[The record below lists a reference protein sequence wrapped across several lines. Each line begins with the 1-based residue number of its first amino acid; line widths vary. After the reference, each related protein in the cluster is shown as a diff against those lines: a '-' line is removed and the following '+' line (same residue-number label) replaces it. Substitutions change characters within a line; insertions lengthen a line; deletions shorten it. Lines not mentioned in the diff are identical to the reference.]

1 MGSMPASETPPNPLQ
16 SILGKR
22 KDPTDNTKCEVCGDQ
37 SGRTAFGV
45 STCKPCANFFDRITR
60 KANPS
65 PLNCRRGENC
75 EIRPETRAACSS
87 CRLKKCEEV
96 GMKSQAKTSKRVQ
109 LFCKVCYG
117 KTPFEMACGRCRKL
131 FGRLFGMPLKV
142 CKMEMEC
149 KITQRSRLTCSACFY
164 NNCLAAGLTSA
175 DIRPPA
181 QPLECSPD
189 SPATVPQV
197 QYPEYQEAAIV
208 VSEIVVQEEEV
219 PTTAPESG
227 PCQLCRRKP
236 KTKRFGL
243 FDGIQMCR
251 RCTLV
256 VTKNTTGQ
264 SMDVCQREDGNCRQ
278 KRFIV
283 HCFACLFKEYNQL
296 KGGINLSATVPQD
309 EIVTGLCKLCDKVPK
324 NIPHEVFNGIQMC
337 RRCKLFIRQGEE
349 PLEECKDSGCKNH
362 FPVVNCLACIFKKYK
377 KLMEPDVEN
386 PEQQALTTVHPSH
399 SPGFVPRPALT
410 VWKRDDNGTYY
421 NDLMMMKDP
430 TTVTHDH
437 RSLMIKGSA
446 PQGYP
451 NQGIHAPGEFISS
464 FQEKVTEPE
473 MYQYQAGRSHYPSSQ
488 PQEPEPEMYQY
499 RPVRISEDN
508 HSENQHSKST
518 LSLSKSYVQLGE
530 ESIPKVNS
538 DWYSTSGIDKVGYE
552 IGHHPENADPKQ
564 TIPLD
569 NSDHYE
575 QFWNPPL
582 DTMLSV
588 ESYLS
593 TFNPMESPLK

>member
-1 MGSMPASETPPNPLQ
+1 MDGSNPTSETPLAPIENPLQ
-16 SILGKR
+16 SVLGKR
-22 KDPTDNTKCEVCGDQ
+22 KVPTDNTKCEVCGDQ
-37 SGRTAFGV
+37 SDRATFGV
-45 STCKPCANFFDRITR
+45 STCKPCTNFFDRIIR

-65 PLNCRRGENC
+65 PLFCRRGENC
-75 EIRPETRAACSS
+75 EIRPETRAACPS

-96 GMKSQAKTSKRVQ
+96 GMKSQAKTPKRVQ
-109 LFCKVCYG
+109 LFCKVCDG

-142 CKMEMEC
+142 CKLEMEC
-149 KITQRSRLTCSACFY
+149 KITQKSRLTCSACFY

-175 DIRPPA
+175 DVRPPA
-181 QPLECSPD
+181 QSLECSPD
-189 SPATVPQV
+189 SPATVSQV
-197 QYPEYQEAAIV
+197 QCPEYQEV
-208 VSEIVVQEEEV
+208 VIAVPEIVVQEA
-219 PTTAPESG
+219 TTAPESG

-264 SMDVCQREDGNCRQ
+264 SMDICQREDGNCRQ

-296 KGGINLSATVPQD
+296 KGGINLSATVPQE
-309 EIVTGLCKLCDKVPK
+309 EIVTGLCKLCDKEPK

-349 PLEECKDSGCKNH
+349 PLEECKDSECKNH

-386 PEQQALTTVHPSH
+386 SEQQALTTVHPSH
-399 SPGFVPRPALT
+399 SPGFVPIPALT
-410 VWKRDDNGTYY
+410 GWKRDDNGTYY
-421 NDLMMMKDP
+421 NDVVMMKDP
-430 TTVTHDH
+430 TTVTH
-437 RSLMIKGSA
+437 GSA
-446 PQGYP
+446 PQVYP
-451 NQGIHAPGEFISS
+451 NQGIQTPGEFISS

-473 MYQYQAGRSHYPSSQ
+473 MYQYQDDRSHYASSQ
-488 PQEPEPEMYQY
+488 PEEPEPEMYQY
-499 RPVRISEDN
+499 RPVQISEDN

-518 LSLSKSYVQLGE
+518 SSLSKTYLQLE
-530 ESIPKVNS
+530 EDTTPTVNS
-538 DWYSTSGIDKVGYE
+538 DQDSTSGIDKVGYE
-552 IGHHPENADPKQ
+552 IGHHPENAGQNQ
-564 TIPLD
+564 TTPLD
-569 NSDHYE
+569 NSDHYD
-575 QFWNPPL
+575 QCWDPPL
-582 DTMLSV
+582 DKMISV
-588 ESYLS
+588 ENFLS